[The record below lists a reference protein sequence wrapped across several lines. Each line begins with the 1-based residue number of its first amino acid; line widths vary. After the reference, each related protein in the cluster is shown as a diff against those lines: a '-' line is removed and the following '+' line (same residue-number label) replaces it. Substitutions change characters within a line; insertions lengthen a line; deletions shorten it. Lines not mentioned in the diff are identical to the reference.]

1 MLILQKIDGSESFEI
16 TWIYDRGEQGFYLKL
31 RKAKNCLAEGEKVV
45 ISQYSPKL
53 EKQIRTRISSVE
65 ANPINDDLC
74 VKVRNK
80 RDLPYFKR
88 SLARFET

>member
-1 MLILQKIDGSESFEI
+1 MLILQKTDGSESFEV
-16 TWIYDRGEQGFYLKL
+16 TWIYDRGDRGYYLKL
-31 RKAKNCLAEGEKVV
+31 RKAKNHLVEGEKIT
-45 ISQYSPKL
+45 ISQYNPKL

-65 ANPINDDLC
+65 ANTINDDLC

-88 SLARFET
+88 ALARFET